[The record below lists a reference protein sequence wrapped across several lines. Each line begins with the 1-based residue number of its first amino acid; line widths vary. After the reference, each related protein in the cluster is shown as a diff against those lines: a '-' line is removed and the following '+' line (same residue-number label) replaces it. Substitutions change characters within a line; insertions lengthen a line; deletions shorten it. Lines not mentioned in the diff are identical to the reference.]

1 MGHEFLAEIK
11 AAVARI
17 TDFPEAWQ
25 PLSKRTRR
33 CLTRRFP
40 YGVIY
45 QIRNEEI
52 LIIAVSHLHQRPM
65 YWKDRL

>member
-17 TDFPEAWQ
+17 TDFSEAWQ